1 MDFNCYGESLDST
14 PDFLFLK
21 KMWEEDQMLKEINK
35 FVTPKSKNRF
45 QSLKQ
50 IKLEKIKDESRKQTS

>member
-35 FVTPKSKNRF
+35 FVTPKLENRF

>member
-21 KMWEEDQMLKEINK
+21 KMWEEDQMLEEINK
-35 FVTPKSKNRF
+35 FVTPKSENRF

-50 IKLEKIKDESRKQTS
+50 IKLEKIEHESRKQTS

>member
-35 FVTPKSKNRF
+35 FVTPKSENRF

>member
-21 KMWEEDQMLKEINK
+21 KMWEEDQMLKEMNK
-35 FVTPKSKNRF
+35 FVTPKSENRF

>member
-35 FVTPKSKNRF
+35 FVTPKSENRF

-50 IKLEKIKDESRKQTS
+50 IKLERIEDESRKQTS